1 MKESPRWLIAKG
13 RFDEA
18 EVIILDIAKVNKA
31 KAPEP
36 LFDEREKVEVRY
48 YHILCV
54 SKSKT
59 INETK
64 TQRNIFRSL

>member
-36 LFDEREKVEVRY
+36 LFDEREKVEVSY
-48 YHILCV
+48 WFIL
-54 SKSKT
+54 
-59 INETK
+59 
-64 TQRNIFRSL
+64 R